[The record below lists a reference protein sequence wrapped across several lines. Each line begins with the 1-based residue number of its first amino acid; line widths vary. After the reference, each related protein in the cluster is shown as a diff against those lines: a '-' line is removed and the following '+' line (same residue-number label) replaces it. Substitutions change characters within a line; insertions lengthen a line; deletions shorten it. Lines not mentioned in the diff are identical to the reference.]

1 MTTFYDEVQ
10 EMRARYPEGT
20 RSAVLP
26 ALRLAQERHG
36 WLSREALEETADA
49 LDLTPA
55 YCYSVASFYDMFQL
69 EPVGRHTIEVCTNVC
84 CGARQRAGRC
94 SRRSSGAR
102 HQARRDDAEDGEIT
116 LRAVECLG
124 GCSTPTIVAVDHRYR
139 QSVTPEDVPA
149 IVEELRMAETTVQVA
164 EGRRSSSRATRRAAD
179 EPRAYREVGGYA
191 QLEKARARIRRP

>member
-20 RSAVLP
+20 RSAILP

-55 YCYSVASFYDMFQL
+55 YCYSVASFYDML
-69 EPVGRHTIEVCTNVC
+69 HVEPIGRHTIEVCTNVC
-84 CGARQRAGRC
+84 CGLVNA
-94 SRRSSGAR
+94 
-102 HQARRDDAEDGEIT
+102 QAVLEAFERELGVRPGETTEDGAVT

-124 GCSTPTIVAVDHRYR
+124 GCSTPTIVAIDHRYR

-149 IVEELRMAETTVQVA
+149 IVEELQ
-164 EGRRSSSRATRRAAD
+164 GD
-179 EPRAYREVGGYA
+179 
-191 QLEKARARIRRP
+191 